1 MFRSRFFTALM
12 LLVGMAGV
20 IYLVISLFLPSSR
33 RLIFGVDK
41 RTGKVRLVE
50 NTVTFLPPHRFYRL
64 SFEKRQGAAQRD
76 GMVQILSKERVPVTI
91 AYRLRFTLPGERLP
105 DSGRLAQEGW
115 SAWIRSR
122 VAEAVSAVTQQ
133 VPIEELVSP
142 TSEFAARR
150 SVLRDVVARHL
161 AQSGLQV
168 TAFEIVRIEADRR
181 ALLDFK
187 RQELR
192 RNARGVA
199 GRVAIIAI
207 DGADWDL
214 LTELSRDGRIP
225 NLRALSQGGVTA
237 SLQTIQP
244 TVSPLLW
251 TSVATGLPPDRHRVI
266 DFVDRTDGRPVDAAT
281 RRTPALWE
289 IAEAFG
295 RPALVVNWWTAW
307 PPRTEGA
314 TTYGTPL
321 GFESQVVFPPRFA
334 GRAAELAVAPETIQY
349 PQVRRFLN
357 ITEREYSNA
366 VSGGGPTDPV
376 NVFRGILNKTWTDH
390 RVAIDLYQQQQ
401 PIVTMMSYEG
411 TDAVNHLFAPYHP
424 PLREGVSS
432 ELYRRYWPTVA
443 NYYSEVDRMI
453 GEWMKVLSDD
463 TTVIIMSAHGFRWD
477 RQRPRAQPDG
487 RSALSDHRNPGV
499 FIAYGSHVVPS
510 RASRT
515 VSLYD
520 IVPTVLSLLGLPPS
534 SEMTGKHIE
543 WLLRDITPVTSV
555 RVVSYE
561 EFFAGQAAA
570 SGAIDPQQY
579 RQRLQAFGHLPDPSR
594 AEPALG
600 AGIPEGQPAGV
611 ALPPE
616 QWGAYAYYNNLGIEL
631 RREEK
636 LRDASEAFER
646 AIQLN
651 PTRPTPYLNLAM
663 TVFDREQYT
672 AADALFVQAVSRG
685 LPEADRWFV
694 DFAALYRS
702 RNMTTRAI
710 TLLLKGKEL
719 FPQSYLIAVNLGSA
733 LAQAGRFTEG
743 VAELERA
750 LGLQPSSTLA
760 LNNLGVYY
768 ARREDYTRALDF
780 WNRSLSID
788 PNQPEIRE
796 AAEAASTHV

>member
-1 MFRSRFFTALM
+1 
-12 LLVGMAGV
+12 
-20 IYLVISLFLPSSR
+20 
-33 RLIFGVDK
+33 
-41 RTGKVRLVE
+41 
-50 NTVTFLPPHRFYRL
+50 
-64 SFEKRQGAAQRD
+64 
-76 GMVQILSKERVPVTI
+76 
-91 AYRLRFTLPGERLP
+91 
-105 DSGRLAQEGW
+105 
-115 SAWIRSR
+115 
-122 VAEAVSAVTQQ
+122 
-133 VPIEELVSP
+133 
-142 TSEFAARR
+142 
-150 SVLRDVVARHL
+150 
-161 AQSGLQV
+161 
-168 TAFEIVRIEADRR
+168 
-181 ALLDFK
+181 
-187 RQELR
+187 
-192 RNARGVA
+192 
-199 GRVAIIAI
+199 
-207 DGADWDL
+207 
-214 LTELSRDGRIP
+214 
-225 NLRALSQGGVTA
+225 
-237 SLQTIQP
+237 
-244 TVSPLLW
+244 
-251 TSVATGLPPDRHRVI
+251 
-266 DFVDRTDGRPVDAAT
+266 
-281 RRTPALWE
+281 
-289 IAEAFG
+289 
-295 RPALVVNWWTAW
+295 
-307 PPRTEGA
+307 
-314 TTYGTPL
+314 
-321 GFESQVVFPPRFA
+321 
-334 GRAAELAVAPETIQY
+334 
-349 PQVRRFLN
+349 VRRFLN
-357 ITEREYSNA
+357 ITDREYSNA

-376 NVFRGILNKTWTDH
+376 NIFRGILNKTWTDH

-411 TDAVNHLFAPYHP
+411 TDAVNHLFAPFHP

-443 NYYSEVDRMI
+443 NYYSEIDRMI

-499 FIAYGSHVVPS
+499 FIAYGNHIVPS
-510 RASRT
+510 RATRS

-534 SEMTGKHIE
+534 SEMAGKHIE
-543 WLLRDITPVTSV
+543 WLFRDITPVTSV

-561 EFFAGQAAA
+561 EFFAGQASA
-570 SGAIDPQQY
+570 SGAIEAQQY

-594 AEPALG
+594 VEPALG
-600 AGIPEGQPAGV
+600 AGIPEGQPAGI

-636 LRDASEAFER
+636 LREASEAFER

-685 LPEADRWFV
+685 LPEADQWFV

-733 LAQAGRFTEG
+733 LAQAGRYTDG

-760 LNNLGVYY
+760 LNNLGVFY
-768 ARREDYTRALDF
+768 ARREDYARALDF

-788 PNQPEIRE
+788 PNQPEIRA
-796 AAEAASTHV
+796 AAEAASTHI